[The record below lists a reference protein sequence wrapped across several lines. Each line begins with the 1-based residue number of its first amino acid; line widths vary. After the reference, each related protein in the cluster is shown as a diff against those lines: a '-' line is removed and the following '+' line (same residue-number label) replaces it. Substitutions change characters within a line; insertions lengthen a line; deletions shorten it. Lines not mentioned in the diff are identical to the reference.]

1 MSVADKIASL
11 KASLPSGVTL
21 VAVSKTYPPSAIME
35 AYEAGQRVFG
45 ENRPQELAAKQ
56 AELPGD
62 IEWHL
67 IGGLQTNK
75 VKLVAPFVSMIHSAE
90 SARLLRF
97 IDREARRNDRVIDVL
112 LEVRIARR
120 EQARLGRGRAG
131 ALFALRRA
139 PLVGGRALPRADG
152 RGDQYGR
159 ERDRACGIYASSRLV
174 RPVER
179 RIFRRTVRHA
189 VDGHV
194 GRLSSGRRMRQHD
207 GPHRQRDIRREAV
220 LKPIVSAI
228 PPGRSRKLVS

>member
-112 LEVRIARR
+112 LEVRIAREESKHGWDEGELER
-120 EQARLGRGRAG
+120 YLRSGEHRSLEGVRFRGLMGVATNTDEKEIVRAEFTRLRDLFVRWKGEFFDERFDTLSMGMSPDYPLAVECGSTMVRIGSAIFGARWYG
-131 ALFALRRA
+131 ALSDNA
-139 PLVGGRALPRADG
+139 
-152 RGDQYGR
+152 
-159 ERDRACGIYASSRLV
+159 
-174 RPVER
+174 
-179 RIFRRTVRHA
+179 
-189 VDGHV
+189 
-194 GRLSSGRRMRQHD
+194 
-207 GPHRQRDIRREAV
+207 
-220 LKPIVSAI
+220 
-228 PPGRSRKLVS
+228 

>member
-112 LEVRIARR
+112 LEVRIAREESKHGWDEGELER
-120 EQARLGRGRAG
+120 YLRSGEHRSLEGVRFRGLMGVATNTDEKEIVRAEFTRLRD
-131 ALFALRRA
+131 LF
-139 PLVGGRALPRADG
+139 
-152 RGDQYGR
+152 
-159 ERDRACGIYASSRLV
+159 V
-174 RPVER
+174 RWKGE
-179 RIFRRTVRHA
+179 FFDA

-207 GPHRQRDIRREAV
+207 VPHRQRDIRREAV

>member
-97 IDREARRNDRVIDVL
+97 IDVL
-112 LEVRIARR
+112 LEVRIAREESKHGWDEGELER
-120 EQARLGRGRAG
+120 YLRSGEYRSLEGVRFRGLMGVATNTDEKEIVRAEFTRLRDLFVRWKGEFFDERFDTLSMGMSADYLLAVECGSTMVRIGSAIFGAR
-131 ALFALRRA
+131 
-139 PLVGGRALPRADG
+139 
-152 RGDQYGR
+152 QYGAPS
-159 ERDRACGIYASSRLV
+159 DNA
-174 RPVER
+174 
-179 RIFRRTVRHA
+179 
-189 VDGHV
+189 
-194 GRLSSGRRMRQHD
+194 
-207 GPHRQRDIRREAV
+207 
-220 LKPIVSAI
+220 
-228 PPGRSRKLVS
+228 

>member
-112 LEVRIARR
+112 LEVRIAREESKHGWDHR
-120 EQARLGRGRAG
+120 SLEGVRFRGLMGVATNTDEKEIVRAEFTRLRD
-131 ALFALRRA
+131 LFVRWKGEFFDERFDTLSMGMSADY
-139 PLVGGRALPRADG
+139 PLAV
-152 RGDQYGR
+152 
-159 ERDRACGIYASSRLV
+159 ECGSTMV
-174 RPVER
+174 R
-179 RIFRRTVRHA
+179 I
-189 VDGHV
+189 G
-194 GRLSSGRRMRQHD
+194 
-207 GPHRQRDIRREAV
+207 
-220 LKPIVSAI
+220 SAI
-228 PPGRSRKLVS
+228 FGARRY

>member
-112 LEVRIARR
+112 LEVRIAREESKHGWDEGELER
-120 EQARLGRGRAG
+120 YLRSGEHRSLEGVRFRGLMGVATNTD
-131 ALFALRRA
+131 LFVRWKGEFFDERFDTLSMGMSADY
-139 PLVGGRALPRADG
+139 PLAV
-152 RGDQYGR
+152 
-159 ERDRACGIYASSRLV
+159 ECGSTMV
-174 RPVER
+174 R
-179 RIFRRTVRHA
+179 I
-189 VDGHV
+189 G
-194 GRLSSGRRMRQHD
+194 
-207 GPHRQRDIRREAV
+207 
-220 LKPIVSAI
+220 SAI
-228 PPGRSRKLVS
+228 FGARRY

>member
-112 LEVRIARR
+112 LEVRIAR
-120 EQARLGRGRAG
+120 EEIKHGWDEARGGRGGDLG
-131 ALFALRRA
+131 ARA
-139 PLVGGRALPRADG
+139 PTARW
-152 RGDQYGR
+152 
-159 ERDRACGIYASSRLV
+159 RACAAAG
-174 RPVER
+174 
-179 RIFRRTVRHA
+179 
-189 VDGHV
+189 
-194 GRLSSGRRMRQHD
+194 
-207 GPHRQRDIRREAV
+207 
-220 LKPIVSAI
+220 
-228 PPGRSRKLVS
+228 

>member
-67 IGGLQTNK
+67 I
-75 VKLVAPFVSMIHSAE
+75 SMIHSAE

-112 LEVRIARR
+112 LEVRIALEESKHGWDEGELERYLR
-120 EQARLGRGRAG
+120 SGEHRSLEGVRFRGLMGVATNTDEKEIVRAEFTRLRD
-131 ALFALRRA
+131 LFVRWKGEFFDERFDTLSMGMSADY
-139 PLVGGRALPRADG
+139 PLAV
-152 RGDQYGR
+152 
-159 ERDRACGIYASSRLV
+159 ECGSTMV
-174 RPVER
+174 R
-179 RIFRRTVRHA
+179 I
-189 VDGHV
+189 G
-194 GRLSSGRRMRQHD
+194 
-207 GPHRQRDIRREAV
+207 
-220 LKPIVSAI
+220 SAI
-228 PPGRSRKLVS
+228 FGARRY

>member
-75 VKLVAPFVSMIHSAE
+75 VDITSVPMIPWAE

-112 LEVRIARR
+112 LEVRIALEESKHGWDEGELERYLR
-120 EQARLGRGRAG
+120 SGEHRSLEGVRFRGLMGVATNTDEKEIVRAEFTRLRD
-131 ALFALRRA
+131 LFVRWKGEFFDERFDTLSMGMSADY
-139 PLVGGRALPRADG
+139 PLAV
-152 RGDQYGR
+152 
-159 ERDRACGIYASSRLV
+159 ECGSTMV
-174 RPVER
+174 R
-179 RIFRRTVRHA
+179 I
-189 VDGHV
+189 G
-194 GRLSSGRRMRQHD
+194 
-207 GPHRQRDIRREAV
+207 
-220 LKPIVSAI
+220 SAI
-228 PPGRSRKLVS
+228 FGARRY

>member
-45 ENRPQELAAKQ
+45 ENRPQELGGKNMQ
-56 AELPGD
+56 L
-62 IEWHL
+62 ILQNL

-112 LEVRIARR
+112 LEVRIAREESKHGWDEGELER
-120 EQARLGRGRAG
+120 YLRSGEHRSLEGVRFRGLMGVATNTDEKEIVRAEFTRLRDLFVRWKGEFFDERFDTLSMGMSADYPLAVECGSTMVRIGSAIFGARRYG
-131 ALFALRRA
+131 ALSDNA
-139 PLVGGRALPRADG
+139 
-152 RGDQYGR
+152 
-159 ERDRACGIYASSRLV
+159 
-174 RPVER
+174 
-179 RIFRRTVRHA
+179 
-189 VDGHV
+189 
-194 GRLSSGRRMRQHD
+194 
-207 GPHRQRDIRREAV
+207 
-220 LKPIVSAI
+220 
-228 PPGRSRKLVS
+228 

>member
-75 VKLVAPFVSMIHSAE
+75 VKLVAPFVSMIHSG
-90 SARLLRF
+90 
-97 IDREARRNDRVIDVL
+97 RVGPPASVH
-112 LEVRIARR
+112 R
-120 EQARLGRGRAG
+120 
-131 ALFALRRA
+131 
-139 PLVGGRALPRADG
+139 PGG
-152 RGDQYGR
+152 
-159 ERDRACGIYASSRLV
+159 SS
-174 RPVER
+174 
-179 RIFRRTVRHA
+179 
-189 VDGHV
+189 
-194 GRLSSGRRMRQHD
+194 
-207 GPHRQRDIRREAV
+207 QR
-220 LKPIVSAI
+220 
-228 PPGRSRKLVS
+228 